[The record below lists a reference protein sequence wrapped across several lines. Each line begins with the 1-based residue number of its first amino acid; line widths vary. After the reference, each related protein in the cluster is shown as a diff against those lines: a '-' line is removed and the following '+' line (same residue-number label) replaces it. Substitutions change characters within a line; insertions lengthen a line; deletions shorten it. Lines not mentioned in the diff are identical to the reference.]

1 MALTTKLEAVN
12 TMISVIGEA
21 PVNTIT
27 GQTSLPITAIQALS
41 TLDETSRAV
50 QSEGWHCNT
59 EHEYELTPDSVT
71 SKITLPKNTL
81 KFDLDPLLYT
91 DSDPVQRGLK
101 LYDRKNHTE
110 LWTKSVKGTITF
122 ELEFEDLPEQIRYYV
137 TVKAA
142 RIFANRFIGNR
153 EIEGFTLREEVEA
166 KARAIDSDS
175 ENADRTIFDN
185 YSVLRVLDR

>member
-12 TMISVIGEA
+12 IIISVIGEA

-27 GQTSLPITAIQALS
+27 GVSLPVTAIQAIS
-41 TLDETSRAV
+41 TLDETSKAV

-71 SKITLPKNTL
+71 SKITLPQNTL

-110 LWTKSVKGTITF
+110 IWTKSVKGSITF
-122 ELEFEDLPEQIRYYV
+122 ELEFEDLPEQLRHYI
-137 TVKAA
+137 TV
-142 RIFANRFIGNR
+142 
-153 EIEGFTLREEVEA
+153 
-166 KARAIDSDS
+166 
-175 ENADRTIFDN
+175 
-185 YSVLRVLDR
+185 SV

>member
-12 TMISVIGEA
+12 IIISVIGEA

-27 GQTSLPITAIQALS
+27 GVSLPVTAIQAIS
-41 TLDETSRAV
+41 TLDETSKAV

-71 SKITLPKNTL
+71 SKITLPQNTL

-110 LWTKSVKGTITF
+110 IWTKSVKGSITF
-122 ELEFEDLPEQIRYYV
+122 ELEFEDLPEQLRHYI
-137 TVKAA
+137 TVKSA
-142 RIFANRFIGNR
+142 RVFANRFIGTR

-175 ENADRTIFDN
+175 ENADRTIFDS

>member
-12 TMISVIGEA
+12 IIISVIGEA
-21 PVNTIT
+21 PINTIT
-27 GQTSLPITAIQALS
+27 GVSLPVTAIQAIS
-41 TLDETSRAV
+41 TLDETSKAV

-71 SKITLPKNTL
+71 SKITLPQNTL

-110 LWTKSVKGTITF
+110 IWTKSVKGSITF
-122 ELEFEDLPEQIRYYV
+122 ELEFEDLPEQLRHYV
-137 TVKAA
+137 TVKSA
-142 RIFANRFIGNR
+142 RVFANRFIGTR
-153 EIEGFTLREEVEA
+153 EIEGFTLREEIEA

-175 ENADRTIFDN
+175 ENADRTIFDH

>member
-12 TMISVIGEA
+12 TMISVIGES

-27 GQTSLPITAIQALS
+27 GQTSLPITAIQAIS

-59 EHEYELTPDSVT
+59 EYEYELTPDSVT
-71 SKITLPKNTL
+71 SKITLPNNTL

-91 DSDPVQRGLK
+91 DTDPVQRGLK

-110 LWTKSVKGTITF
+110 VWTKSVKGTITF
-122 ELEFEDLPEQIRYYV
+122 ELEFEDLPEQIRHYV

-153 EIEGFTLREEVEA
+153 EIEGFTMREEVEA

-175 ENADRTIFDN
+175 ENADRSIFDN
-185 YSVLRVLDR
+185 YSILRIIDR

>member
-21 PVNTIT
+21 PINTLT
-27 GQTSLPITAIQALS
+27 GVSLPISAIQAQAALE
-41 TLDETSRAV
+41 ETSRAI

-59 EHEYELTPDSVT
+59 EHEYELTPDAVT
-71 SKITLPKNTL
+71 KKITLPQNTL

-91 DSDPVQRGLK
+91 SVDPVQRGLK
-101 LYDRKNHTE
+101 LYDRNNHTE
-110 LWTKSVKGTITF
+110 QWDSSVKGTITF
-122 ELEFEDLPEQIRYYV
+122 ELEFEDLPEQIRHYV
-137 TVKAA
+137 AVKAA
-142 RIFANRFIGNR
+142 RVFANRFIGTR
-153 EIEGFTLREEVEA
+153 EIEGFTLRDEVEA

-175 ENADRTIFDN
+175 ENADRTIFDH

>member
-21 PVNTIT
+21 PINTLT
-27 GQTSLPITAIQALS
+27 GVSLPISAIQAQAALE
-41 TLDETSRAV
+41 ETSRAI

-59 EHEYELTPDSVT
+59 EHEYELTPDAVT
-71 SKITLPKNTL
+71 KKITLPPNTL

-91 DSDPVQRGLK
+91 SVDPVQRGLK

-110 LWTKSVKGTITF
+110 QWDSSVKGTITF
-122 ELEFEDLPEQIRYYV
+122 ELEFEDLPEQIRHYV
-137 TVKAA
+137 AVKAA
-142 RIFANRFIGNR
+142 RVFANRFIGTR
-153 EIEGFTLREEVEA
+153 EIEGFTLRDEVEA

-175 ENADRTIFDN
+175 ENADRTIFDS

>member
-21 PVNTIT
+21 PINTLT
-27 GQTSLPITAIQALS
+27 GVSLPISAIQAQAALE
-41 TLDETSRAV
+41 ETSRAI

-59 EHEYELTPDSVT
+59 EHEYELTPDAVT
-71 SKITLPKNTL
+71 KKITLPQNTL

-91 DSDPVQRGLK
+91 SVDPVQRGLK

-110 LWTKSVKGTITF
+110 QWNSSVKGTITF
-122 ELEFEDLPEQIRYYV
+122 ELEFEDLPEQIRHYV
-137 TVKAA
+137 AVKAA
-142 RIFANRFIGNR
+142 RVFANRFIGTR
-153 EIEGFTLREEVEA
+153 EIEGFTLRDEVEA

-175 ENADRTIFDN
+175 ENADRTIFDS

>member
-21 PVNTIT
+21 PINTLT
-27 GQTSLPITAIQALS
+27 GVSLPISAIQAQAALE
-41 TLDETSRAV
+41 ETSRAI

-59 EHEYELTPDSVT
+59 EHEYELTPDAVT
-71 SKITLPKNTL
+71 KKITLPQNTL

-91 DSDPVQRGLK
+91 SVDPVQRGLK

-110 LWTKSVKGTITF
+110 QWDSSVKGTITF
-122 ELEFEDLPEQIRYYV
+122 ELEFEDLPEQIRHYV
-137 TVKAA
+137 AVKAA
-142 RIFANRFIGNR
+142 RVFANRFIGTR
-153 EIEGFTLREEVEA
+153 EIEGFTLRDEVEA

-175 ENADRTIFDN
+175 ENADRTIFDH

>member
-59 EHEYELTPDSVT
+59 EHEYELTPDSLT

-122 ELEFEDLPEQIRYYV
+122 ELEFEDLPEQIRHYV

-175 ENADRTIFDN
+175 ENADRTIFDH

>member
-12 TMISVIGEA
+12 IIISVIGEA

-27 GQTSLPITAIQALS
+27 GVSLPVTAIQAIS
-41 TLDETSRAV
+41 TLDETSKAV

-71 SKITLPKNTL
+71 SKITLPQNTL

-110 LWTKSVKGTITF
+110 LWTKSVKGSITF
-122 ELEFEDLPEQIRYYV
+122 ELEFEDLPEQLRHYI
-137 TVKAA
+137 TVKSA
-142 RIFANRFIGNR
+142 RVFANRFIGTR

-175 ENADRTIFDN
+175 ENADRTIFDH

>member
-12 TMISVIGEA
+12 IIISVIGEA

-27 GQTSLPITAIQALS
+27 GVSLPVTAIQAIS
-41 TLDETSRAV
+41 MLDETSKAV

-71 SKITLPKNTL
+71 SKITLPQNTL

-110 LWTKSVKGTITF
+110 IWTKSVKGSITF
-122 ELEFEDLPEQIRYYV
+122 ELEFEDLPEQLRHYV
-137 TVKAA
+137 TVKSA
-142 RIFANRFIGNR
+142 RVFANRFIGTR

-175 ENADRTIFDN
+175 ENADRTIFDH

>member
-12 TMISVIGEA
+12 IIISVIGEA
-21 PVNTIT
+21 PINTIT
-27 GQTSLPITAIQALS
+27 GVSLPITAIQAIA
-41 TLDETSRAV
+41 TLDETSKAV

-59 EHEYELTPDSVT
+59 EHEYELTPDAVT
-71 SKITLPKNTL
+71 SKITLPQNTL

-110 LWTKSVKGTITF
+110 LWTKSVKGSITF
-122 ELEFEDLPEQIRYYV
+122 ELEFEDLPEQLRHYI
-137 TVKAA
+137 TVKSA
-142 RIFANRFIGNR
+142 RIFANRFIGTR

-175 ENADRTIFDN
+175 ENADRTIFDS

>member
-12 TMISVIGEA
+12 IIISVIGEA

-27 GQTSLPITAIQALS
+27 GVSLPVTAIQAIS
-41 TLDETSRAV
+41 MLDETSKAV

-59 EHEYELTPDSVT
+59 EHEYELTPDAVT
-71 SKITLPKNTL
+71 SKITLPQNTL

-110 LWTKSVKGTITF
+110 LWTKSVKGSITF
-122 ELEFEDLPEQIRYYV
+122 ELEFEDLPEQLRHYI
-137 TVKAA
+137 TVKSA
-142 RIFANRFIGNR
+142 RVFANRFIGTR

-175 ENADRTIFDN
+175 ENADRTIFDH

>member
-12 TMISVIGEA
+12 IIISVIGEA

-27 GQTSLPITAIQALS
+27 GVSLPVTAIQAIS
-41 TLDETSRAV
+41 TLDETSKAV

-71 SKITLPKNTL
+71 SKITLPQNTL

-110 LWTKSVKGTITF
+110 IWTKSVKGSITF
-122 ELEFEDLPEQIRYYV
+122 ELEFEDLPEQLRHYI
-137 TVKAA
+137 TVKSA
-142 RIFANRFIGNR
+142 RIFANRFIGTR

-175 ENADRTIFDN
+175 ENADRTIFDS

>member
-12 TMISVIGEA
+12 TMISVIGES

-27 GQTSLPITAIQALS
+27 GVSLPITAIQAIS

-185 YSVLRVLDR
+185 YSVLRVMDR

>member
-12 TMISVIGEA
+12 IIISVIGEA

-27 GQTSLPITAIQALS
+27 GVSLPVTAIQAIS
-41 TLDETSRAV
+41 TLDETSKAV

-71 SKITLPKNTL
+71 SKITLPQNTL
-81 KFDLDPLLYT
+81 KFDLDPQLYT

-110 LWTKSVKGTITF
+110 IWTKSVKGSITF
-122 ELEFEDLPEQIRYYV
+122 ELEFEDLPEQLRHYI
-137 TVKAA
+137 TVKSA
-142 RIFANRFIGNR
+142 RVFANRFIGTR

-175 ENADRTIFDN
+175 ENADRTIFDH

>member
-12 TMISVIGEA
+12 IIISVIGEA
-21 PVNTIT
+21 PINTIT
-27 GQTSLPITAIQALS
+27 GVSLPVTAIQAIS
-41 TLDETSRAV
+41 TLDETSKAV

-59 EHEYELTPDSVT
+59 EHEYELTPDAVT
-71 SKITLPKNTL
+71 SKITLPQNTL

-101 LYDRKNHTE
+101 LYYRKNHTE
-110 LWTKSVKGTITF
+110 IWTKSVKGSITF
-122 ELEFEDLPEQIRYYV
+122 ELEFEDLPEQLRHYI
-137 TVKAA
+137 TVKSA
-142 RIFANRFIGNR
+142 RVFANRFIGTR

-175 ENADRTIFDN
+175 ENADRTIFDH

>member
-12 TMISVIGEA
+12 IIISVIGEA

-27 GQTSLPITAIQALS
+27 GVSLPVTAIQAIS
-41 TLDETSRAV
+41 TLDETSKAV

-71 SKITLPKNTL
+71 SKITLPQNTL

-110 LWTKSVKGTITF
+110 LWTKSVKGSITF
-122 ELEFEDLPEQIRYYV
+122 ELEFEDLPEQLRHYI
-137 TVKAA
+137 TVKSA
-142 RIFANRFIGNR
+142 RVFANRFIGTR
-153 EIEGFTLREEVEA
+153 EIEGFTLRDEVEA

-175 ENADRTIFDN
+175 ENADRTIFDS